1 MQSQQVAVSDNI
13 YPDIHVFYFREE
25 TYVKS
30 PTHRGKMSTTEYYYE
45 DYDIVPMTPAIQIP
59 SGIGLA
65 VLIIIGIGGNLMTV
79 VAYFTDRQLN
89 SVYDFYILNLG
100 MTDLLLSCISMPF
113 YAVYTLKEFTWPF
126 GYDFCKV
133 WLIVDFTLCFES
145 IMIMLIVSS
154 DRLLMISMGPNYMLK
169 ITKTVAFAQIAI
181 SWIVSFLV
189 YSPAIIGWNIW
200 VGYSTV
206 EANDCDVE
214 FAYDHT
220 YTTATSIVEFVL
232 PFVCLTLLNT
242 LIYYRIKQ
250 RVRVAPKPA
259 MRHKY
264 ESEAC
269 QSQTNADG
277 QPSNDNNENAQSTA
291 TASTADSKETKLS
304 RLNSNSVAS
313 KEGNNVRKTHQ
324 RQAKAARFLAM
335 LVIAF
340 LIFWAPYTV
349 TTMAISFCEDC
360 VNISLYEFFN
370 WLLWMKSAVNPFLYA
385 YNSPRYRANFKKY
398 LSLNGRIKFCV
409 KYKKPFNRENATRT
423 TDSKY

>member
-1 MQSQQVAVSDNI
+1 MSVNI
-13 YPDIHVFYFREE
+13 NADIHIFYFRVE

-30 PTHRGKMSTTEYYYE
+30 PSHSRKMSTTEPYYE
-45 DYDIVPMTPAIQIP
+45 DYDIVPMTPAVQIP

-65 VLIIIGIGGNLMTV
+65 VLIVIGIGGNLMTI

-145 IMIMLIVSS
+145 IMIMLIVSG

-232 PFVCLTLLNT
+232 PFVCLTLLNA

-259 MRHKY
+259 MSLKY
-264 ESEAC
+264 QSEPGK
-269 QSQTNADG
+269 SQANDDG
-277 QPSNDNNENAQSTA
+277 QPSNDNSENAQSAA
-291 TASTADSKETKLS
+291 TARAAGSNQTKLS
-304 RLNSNSVAS
+304 RLNSNYGAS
-313 KEGNNVRKTHQ
+313 NVGKTHQ

-349 TTMAISFCEDC
+349 TTMAISFCDDC
-360 VNISLYEFFN
+360 VNTSLYEFFN

-398 LSLNGRIKFCV
+398 LSLNGKMKFCV
-409 KYKKPFNRENATRT
+409 KYKRPSYRENVTRT
-423 TDSKY
+423 TDTKYES